1 MGRSATFTVSKSQS
15 LVDIPSW
22 ATVLLTD
29 TVAPGTDTV
38 APGCADRSWSALD
51 AEEETFMLKVAPFLS
66 HRLPL
71 TGW

>member
-22 ATVLLTD
+22 ATVLL
-29 TVAPGTDTV
+29 TDTV